1 MHLLCQDCWAI
12 NEGKLFSEAVTWL
25 FKDCAMRSPA
35 PVCVCVRETEQW
47 HASFF
52 FSLSRTRCLGV
63 CVHKVCAQTL

>member
-35 PVCVCVRETEQW
+35 PVCVCACVRRSSGMQV
-47 HASFF
+47 FF
-52 FSLSRTRCLGV
+52 FFI
-63 CVHKVCAQTL
+63 KD